1 MDDTKDPDYAMRL
14 ATLENKGLKKFFDVQ
29 APYRWNLRKL
39 DLGRTLDVGCGL
51 GRNLMNLENG
61 VGVDHN
67 IEAVKIARSRGL
79 TAYSTIEWQ
88 DSGDAIHKSFDSI
101 LLAHVIEHVSQ
112 QDSDGIIATYLPYLR
127 PNGKLVLIC
136 PQEKGFPTDP
146 THIRWV
152 DDAELRSTG
161 KRHGFHELKN
171 YSFPFP
177 RILGKFFTYNEFVY
191 LGQRNL
197 LS

>member
-1 MDDTKDPDYAMRL
+1 MDDTRDPEYAVRL
-14 ATLENKGLKKFFDVQ
+14 ATLESKGWKKFFDVQ
-29 APYRWNLRKL
+29 APYRRNLRNL

-67 IEAVKIARSRGL
+67 ADAVSIARSRGL
-79 TAYSTIEWQ
+79 TAYTADEWQ
-88 DSGDAIHKSFDSI
+88 SSGAAIHASFDSM
-101 LLAHVIEHVSQ
+101 LLAHVLEHVSQ
-112 QDSDGIIATYLPYLR
+112 QDSDNIIAAYLPYLR

-152 DDAELRSTG
+152 NDAELRATG
-161 KRHGFHELKN
+161 NRNGFSEIRN

-177 RILGKFFTYNEFVY
+177 RFMGKFFTYNEFVY
-191 LGQRNL
+191 MGQRNN
-197 LS
+197 

>member
-1 MDDTKDPDYAMRL
+1 MDDTRDPEYAVRL
-14 ATLENKGLKKFFDVQ
+14 AALESKGWKKFFDVQ
-29 APYRWNLRKL
+29 APYRRNLRNL

-67 IEAVKIARSRGL
+67 ADAVSIARSRGL
-79 TAYSTIEWQ
+79 TAYTTDEWQ
-88 DSGDAIHKSFDSI
+88 GSGAAIHASFDSM
-101 LLAHVIEHVSQ
+101 LLAHVLEHVSQ
-112 QDSDGIIATYLPYLR
+112 QDSDDIIAAYLPYLR

-152 DDAELRSTG
+152 NDAELRATG
-161 KRHGFHELKN
+161 NRNGFSEIRS

-177 RILGKFFTYNEFVY
+177 RFMGKFFTYNEFVY
-191 LGQRNL
+191 VGQRN
-197 LS
+197 S

>member
-1 MDDTKDPDYAMRL
+1 MDDTRDPEYAVRL
-14 ATLENKGLKKFFDVQ
+14 AALESKGWKKFFDVQ
-29 APYRWNLRKL
+29 APYRRNLRNL

-67 IEAVKIARSRGL
+67 ADAVSIARSRGL
-79 TAYSTIEWQ
+79 TAYTTDEWQ
-88 DSGDAIHKSFDSI
+88 GSGAAIHASFDSM
-101 LLAHVIEHVSQ
+101 LLAHVLEHVSQ
-112 QDSDGIIATYLPYLR
+112 KGSDDIIAAYLPYLR

-152 DDAELRSTG
+152 NDAELRATG
-161 KRHGFHELKN
+161 NRNGFSEIRS

-177 RILGKFFTYNEFVY
+177 RFMGKFFTYNEFVY
-191 LGQRNL
+191 VGQRNN
-197 LS
+197 

>member
-1 MDDTKDPDYAMRL
+1 MDDTRDPEYAVRL
-14 ATLENKGLKKFFDVQ
+14 ATLESKGWKKFLDVQ
-29 APYRWNLRKL
+29 APYRRNLRNL

-67 IEAVKIARSRGL
+67 ADAVSIARSRGM
-79 TAYSTIEWQ
+79 TAYTTDEWP
-88 DSGDAIHKSFDSI
+88 DSVAAIHASFDSI
-101 LLAHVIEHVSQ
+101 LLAHVLEHVSQ
-112 QDSDGIIATYLPYLR
+112 QDSDAIIASYLPYLR
-127 PNGKLVLIC
+127 RAGKLVLIC

-152 DDAELRSTG
+152 DDEELRATG
-161 KRHGFHELKN
+161 LRNGFHELRN

-177 RILGKFFTYNEFVY
+177 RAVGKFFTYNEFVY
-191 LGQRNL
+191 VGQRNK
-197 LS
+197 

>member
-1 MDDTKDPDYAMRL
+1 MEDTRDPGYAARL
-14 ATLENKGLKKFFDVQ
+14 ATLESKGWKKLFDVQ
-29 APYRWNLRKL
+29 APYRRNLRKL

-67 IEAVKIARSRGL
+67 ADAVSIARSRGL
-79 TAYSTIEWQ
+79 TAYTTDEWP
-88 DSGDAIHKSFDSI
+88 DSGAAIHATFDSI
-101 LLAHVIEHVSQ
+101 LLAHVLEHVSQ
-112 QDSDGIIATYLPYLR
+112 KDSDDIIASYLPYLR
-127 PNGKLVLIC
+127 TYGKLVLIC

-152 DDAELRSTG
+152 DDEELRATG
-161 KRHGFHELKN
+161 LRNGFHEIHN

-177 RILGKFFTYNEFVY
+177 RAVGKFFTYNEFVY
-191 LGQRNL
+191 VGQRNK
-197 LS
+197 

>member
-1 MDDTKDPDYAMRL
+1 MDDTRDPEYAVRL
-14 ATLENKGLKKFFDVQ
+14 ATLESKGWKKFLDVQ
-29 APYRWNLRKL
+29 APYRRNLRQL

-67 IEAVKIARSRGL
+67 ADAVKIARSRGL
-79 TAYSTIEWQ
+79 TAFTSNEWP
-88 DSGDAIHKSFDSI
+88 DSGAAIHDSFDSI
-101 LLAHVIEHVSQ
+101 LLAHVLEHVSQ
-112 QDSDGIIATYLPYLR
+112 EDSDDIIAAYLPYLR

-152 DDAELRSTG
+152 DDSELRATG
-161 KRHGFHELKN
+161 DRNEFHEIRN

-177 RILGKFFTYNEFVY
+177 RFMGKFFTYNEFVY
-191 LGQRNL
+191 VGQRNT
-197 LS
+197 

>member
-1 MDDTKDPDYAMRL
+1 MDDTRDPEYAKRL
-14 ATLENKGLKKFFDVQ
+14 ATLEGIGWKKLFDVQ
-29 APYRWNLRKL
+29 APYRRNLRKL

-67 IEAVKIARSRGL
+67 ADAVKIARSRGL
-79 TAYSTIEWQ
+79 TAFTTNEWP
-88 DSGDAIHKSFDSI
+88 DSEAAIHDSFDSI
-101 LLAHVIEHVSQ
+101 LLAHVLEHVSQ
-112 QDSDGIIATYLPYLR
+112 EDSDEIIAAYLPYLR

-152 DDAELRSTG
+152 DETELRATG
-161 KRHGFHELKN
+161 DRNEFHEIRN

-177 RILGKFFTYNEFVY
+177 RFMGKFFTYNEFVY
-191 LGQRNL
+191 VGQRNT
-197 LS
+197 

>member
-1 MDDTKDPDYAMRL
+1 MEDTRDPEYAARL
-14 ATLENKGLKKFFDVQ
+14 ATLESKGWKKLFDVQ
-29 APYRWNLRKL
+29 APYRRNLRKL

-67 IEAVKIARSRGL
+67 ADAVSIARSRGL
-79 TAYSTIEWQ
+79 TAFTTDEWPN
-88 DSGDAIHKSFDSI
+88 SGAAIHASFDSI
-101 LLAHVIEHVSQ
+101 LLAHVLEHVSQ
-112 QDSDGIIATYLPYLR
+112 QDSDDIIAAYLPYLR

-152 DDAELRSTG
+152 DDEELRATG
-161 KRHGFHELKN
+161 LRNGFHEIRN

-177 RILGKFFTYNEFVY
+177 RAVGKFFTYNEFVY
-191 LGQRNL
+191 VGQRNK
-197 LS
+197 

>member
-1 MDDTKDPDYAMRL
+1 MEDTRDPEYAARL
-14 ATLENKGLKKFFDVQ
+14 ATLESKGWKELFDVQ
-29 APYRWNLRKL
+29 APYRRNLRKL

-67 IEAVKIARSRGL
+67 ADAVSIARSRGL
-79 TAYSTIEWQ
+79 TAYTTDEWT
-88 DSGDAIHKSFDSI
+88 DSGAAIHATFDSI
-101 LLAHVIEHVSQ
+101 LLAHVLEHVSQ
-112 QDSDGIIATYLPYLR
+112 KDSDDIIASYLPYLR
-127 PNGKLVLIC
+127 TYGKLVLIC

-152 DDAELRSTG
+152 DDNELRATG
-161 KRHGFHELKN
+161 LRNGFHEIRN

-177 RILGKFFTYNEFVY
+177 RAVGKFFTYNEFVY
-191 LGQRNL
+191 VGQRNK
-197 LS
+197 

>member
-1 MDDTKDPDYAMRL
+1 MDDTRDPEYAVRL
-14 ATLENKGLKKFFDVQ
+14 AALESKGWKKFFDVQ
-29 APYRWNLRKL
+29 APYRRNLRNL

-67 IEAVKIARSRGL
+67 ADAVSIARSRGM
-79 TAYSTIEWQ
+79 TAYTTDEWQ
-88 DSGDAIHKSFDSI
+88 DSGAAIHASFDSM
-101 LLAHVIEHVSQ
+101 LLAHVLEHVSQ
-112 QDSDGIIATYLPYLR
+112 QDSDDIIAAYLPYLR

-152 DDAELRSTG
+152 NDAELRATG
-161 KRHGFHELKN
+161 NRNGFSEIRS

-177 RILGKFFTYNEFVY
+177 RFMGKFFTYNEFVY
-191 LGQRNL
+191 VGQRNN
-197 LS
+197 

>member
-1 MDDTKDPDYAMRL
+1 MDDTRDPEYAVRL
-14 ATLENKGLKKFFDVQ
+14 ATLESKGWKKFFDVQ
-29 APYRWNLRKL
+29 APYRRNLRNL

-67 IEAVKIARSRGL
+67 ADAVSIARSRGL
-79 TAYSTIEWQ
+79 TAYTTDEWQ
-88 DSGDAIHKSFDSI
+88 GSGAAIHASFDSM
-101 LLAHVIEHVSQ
+101 LLAHVLEHVSQ
-112 QDSDGIIATYLPYLR
+112 QDSDDIIAAYLPYLR

-152 DDAELRSTG
+152 NDAELRATG
-161 KRHGFHELKN
+161 NRNGFSEIRS

-177 RILGKFFTYNEFVY
+177 RFMGKFFTYNEFVY
-191 LGQRNL
+191 VGQRNN
-197 LS
+197 

>member
-1 MDDTKDPDYAMRL
+1 MDDTRDPEYAVRL
-14 ATLENKGLKKFFDVQ
+14 ATLESKGWKKFLDVQ
-29 APYRWNLRKL
+29 APYRRNLRKL

-67 IEAVKIARSRGL
+67 TDAVEIARSRGL
-79 TAYSTIEWQ
+79 TAFTSNEWP
-88 DSGDAIHKSFDSI
+88 DSEAAIHDSFDSI
-101 LLAHVIEHVSQ
+101 LLAHVLEHVSQ
-112 QDSDGIIATYLPYLR
+112 EDSDDIIAAYLPYLR

-152 DDAELRSTG
+152 DDSELRATG
-161 KRHGFHELKN
+161 DRNEFYEIRN

-177 RILGKFFTYNEFVY
+177 RFMGKFFTYNEFVY
-191 LGQRNL
+191 VGQRNT
-197 LS
+197 

>member
-1 MDDTKDPDYAMRL
+1 MDDTRDPEYAVRL
-14 ATLENKGLKKFFDVQ
+14 ATLESKGWKKFFDVQ
-29 APYRWNLRKL
+29 APYRRNLRNL

-51 GRNLMNLENG
+51 GRNLMNLEKG

-67 IEAVKIARSRGL
+67 ADAVRIARSRGL
-79 TAYSTIEWQ
+79 TAYTTDEWQ
-88 DSGDAIHKSFDSI
+88 GSGTAIHASFDSM
-101 LLAHVIEHVSQ
+101 LLAHVLEHVSQ
-112 QDSDGIIATYLPYLR
+112 KDSDDIIAAYLPYLR

-152 DDAELRSTG
+152 NDAELRATG
-161 KRHGFHELKN
+161 NRNGFSEIRS

-177 RILGKFFTYNEFVY
+177 RFMGKFFTYNEFVY
-191 LGQRNL
+191 VGQRNN
-197 LS
+197 

>member
-1 MDDTKDPDYAMRL
+1 MDDTRDPEYAVRL
-14 ATLENKGLKKFFDVQ
+14 ATLESKGWKKFLDVQ

-67 IEAVKIARSRGL
+67 ADAVKIARSRGL
-79 TAYSTIEWQ
+79 TAFTTSEWPDSEAAIQ
-88 DSGDAIHKSFDSI
+88 DSFDSI
-101 LLAHVIEHVSQ
+101 LLAHVLEHVSQ
-112 QDSDGIIATYLPYLR
+112 EDSDEIIAAYLPYLR

-152 DDAELRSTG
+152 DETELRATG
-161 KRHGFHELKN
+161 DRNEFHEIRN

-177 RILGKFFTYNEFVY
+177 RFMGKFFTYNEFVY
-191 LGQRNL
+191 VGQRNK
-197 LS
+197 